1 MENIKGF
8 ISPAQSSSQIHPLPQ
23 IPHNEKETSLYKV
36 VKNNNNHPPVMQ
48 KSWTFLSPYKE
59 KRHHRFASE
68 RIANTITP
76 QVADITL
83 KDLYK
88 KKPKAKSF
96 GIKPKYVEPTLSKQ
110 RLNEINA

>member
-1 MENIKGF
+1 M
-8 ISPAQSSSQIHPLPQ
+8 
-23 IPHNEKETSLYKV
+23 V

-48 KSWTFLSPYKE
+48 KNWTYLSPYKE

-88 KKPKAKSF
+88 R
-96 GIKPKYVEPTLSKQ
+96 KYVEKLYIKFKM
-110 RLNEINA
+110 LYK